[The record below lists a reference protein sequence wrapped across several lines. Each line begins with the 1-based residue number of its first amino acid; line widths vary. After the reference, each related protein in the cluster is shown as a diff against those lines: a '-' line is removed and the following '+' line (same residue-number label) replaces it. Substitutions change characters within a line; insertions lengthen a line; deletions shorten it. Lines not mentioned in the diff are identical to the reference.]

1 MKRLHRMTLGM
12 LPGPFLGWFGTL
24 MFLLVMQFLIKYLPD
39 LVGKGLPLGV
49 ILELISYNL
58 AYMVVLAV
66 PMATLIAMIMTFGRL
81 AESNA
86 YQVIKSAG
94 ISLPQLTWPLL
105 IVGLVLTGAMMYFN
119 NLILPEANHRARNLW
134 IDIQRK
140 KPGFQLQPGVFY
152 DGIEG
157 YSILVQHRDPE
168 TDSLRDVTIYDYRN
182 SGEHVVLKAQRGL
195 LQPIAGGRFI
205 DLILEDGEFHR
216 LRRLEGQ
223 ERYERL
229 AFGRY
234 RLRLDLSDF
243 VFTRSQEEGYRTD
256 RTTPTPQMLALVD
269 SMAAEVQR
277 NRTRI
282 RRLLLRVLGDTVSA
296 APAPDLPPAPRA
308 AADTA
313 RQHARPALRG
323 LSESQQARLYEL
335 AMQQTRRLQTEVE
348 DLQRAIQWTER
359 RADRYRVE
367 IHKKFSIAVACLI
380 FVLIGMP
387 LGLSVRRG
395 GLGLAGGLALGI
407 FLFYWITLV
416 QGEKLADRGYLA
428 PWIGMWLPNLVMG
441 LLGVALFVYVS
452 FDLRVTRPL
461 TWLGRKLKTLRHA
474 LSRSYAYR

>member
-1 MKRLHRMTLGM
+1 MKRLHRMMLGM

-24 MFLLVMQFLIKYLPD
+24 MFLLIMQFLIKYLPD
-39 LVGKGLPLGV
+39 LVGKGLPLGA

-66 PMATLIAMIMTFGRL
+66 PMATLIAMIMAFGRL

-86 YQVIKSAG
+86 YQVIKSTG

-105 IVGLVLTGAMMYFN
+105 IVGLLLTTGMMYFN

-134 IDIQRK
+134 LDIQRK

-157 YSILVQHRDPE
+157 YSILVQHRDPK
-168 TDSLRDVTIYDYRN
+168 TDTLRDVTIYDYRN
-182 SGEHVVLKAQRGL
+182 SGEHAVLKAQRGL

-205 DLILEDGEFHR
+205 DLILERGEFHR
-216 LRRLEGQ
+216 LRRFEGQ

-229 AFGRY
+229 AFDRY

-243 VFTRSQEEGYRTD
+243 AFTRSQEEGYRTD

-269 SMAAEVQR
+269 SMEAEVQR
-277 NRTRI
+277 NQARI
-282 RRLLLRVLGDTVSA
+282 RRLLLLALSDTVSA
-296 APAPDLPPAPRA
+296 APAPDLPPAHQA
-308 AADTA
+308 MGNK
-313 RQHARPALRG
+313 ARPALRG
-323 LSESQQARLYEL
+323 LSEHQRAMLYDL
-335 AMQQTRRLQTEVE
+335 ALQQTRRLQTEIE
-348 DLQRAIQWTER
+348 DLQRSIQWTER

-441 LLGVALFVYVS
+441 LLGLALVVYVS

-461 TWLGRKLKTLRHA
+461 NWLGRKLKTLRHA
-474 LSRSYAYR
+474 LSRPYTYR

>member
-1 MKRLHRMTLGM
+1 MKRLHWMLLGM

-105 IVGLVLTGAMMYFN
+105 IVGLLLTGGMMYFN

-182 SGEHVVLKAQRGL
+182 SGEHVVLKAQQGL

-256 RTTPTPQMLALVD
+256 RTTPTRRCWRWSIRWRRRCNATGPAFVGFCCVCWATRCMQLLHLTCHQHHGPQ
-269 SMAAEVQR
+269 
-277 NRTRI
+277 
-282 RRLLLRVLGDTVSA
+282 
-296 APAPDLPPAPRA
+296 PP
-308 AADTA
+308 
-313 RQHARPALRG
+313 RPASTHGRPSG
-323 LSESQQARLYEL
+323 VFRKVSGPGSTNWPCSR
-335 AMQQTRRLQTEVE
+335 
-348 DLQRAIQWTER
+348 
-359 RADRYRVE
+359 
-367 IHKKFSIAVACLI
+367 
-380 FVLIGMP
+380 P
-387 LGLSVRRG
+387 G
-395 GLGLAGGLALGI
+395 GLRPKSKTCSARSSGPNAGLTATA
-407 FLFYWITLV
+407 
-416 QGEKLADRGYLA
+416 
-428 PWIGMWLPNLVMG
+428 
-441 LLGVALFVYVS
+441 
-452 FDLRVTRPL
+452 
-461 TWLGRKLKTLRHA
+461 
-474 LSRSYAYR
+474 SRSTRSFPLPSPA

>member
-1 MKRLHRMTLGM
+1 MKHLHRMTLSM

-39 LVGKGLPLGV
+39 LVGKGLPLGI

-94 ISLPQLTWPLL
+94 ISLLQLTWPLL
-105 IVGLVLTGAMMYFN
+105 IVGALLTGAMMYFN

-168 TDSLRDVTIYDYRN
+168 TDSLRDITIYDYRY
-182 SGEHVVLKAQRGL
+182 SGEHAVLKARRGL

-229 AFGRY
+229 AFARY

-269 SMAAEVQR
+269 SMEAEVQR
-277 NRTRI
+277 NRQRI
-282 RRLLLRVLGDTVSA
+282 RQLLLGVLHPTAQRTA
-296 APAPDLPPAPRA
+296 AKTPAFQA
-308 AADTA
+308 AADDMLLS
-313 RQHARPALRG
+313 RPVLQG
-323 LSESQQARLYEL
+323 LPDTRRSMLYEL
-335 AMQQTRRLQTEVE
+335 ALQQSRRLQTQIEE
-348 DLQRAIQWTER
+348 LQRTVQWTKR

-428 PWIGMWLPNLVMG
+428 PWLGMWLPNLVMG
-441 LLGVALFVYVS
+441 LIGLVLVTYVS

-461 TWLGRKLKTLRHA
+461 VWLTQKLHA
-474 LSRSYAYR
+474 LRDAVSRPYAYR

>member
-1 MKRLHRMTLGM
+1 MKHLHRMTLSM
-12 LPGPFLGWFGTL
+12 LPGPFIGWFGTL

-39 LVGKGLPLGV
+39 LVGKGLPLGI

-66 PMATLIAMIMTFGRL
+66 PMATLIAMIMAFGRL

-105 IVGLVLTGAMMYFN
+105 IVGLLLTGGMMYFN

-157 YSILVQHRDPE
+157 YSILVQHRDAE
-168 TDSLRDVTIYDYRN
+168 TDSLHDITIYDYRR
-182 SGEHVVLKAQRGL
+182 SGEHAVLKAQRGL

-205 DLILEDGEFHR
+205 DLILENGEFHR

-229 AFGRY
+229 IFARY

-269 SMAAEVQR
+269 SMEAEIRQ
-277 NRTRI
+277 NRVRV
-282 RRLLLRVLGDTVSA
+282 RQLLMRLLGDVADANPSPEEQLPQIHGDT
-296 APAPDLPPAPRA
+296 LRPPARLA
-308 AADTA
+308 V
-313 RQHARPALRG
+313 RGRPEWTTLYDLAL
-323 LSESQQARLYEL
+323 QQA
-335 AMQQTRRLQTEVE
+335 RRLQTEVE
-348 DLQRAIQWTER
+348 DLQRSIQWTEQ

-407 FLFYWITLV
+407 FLFYWVTLV

-428 PWIGMWLPNLVMG
+428 PWVGMWLPNLVMG
-441 LLGVALFVYVS
+441 LLGVALILYVS
-452 FDLRVTRPL
+452 LDLRVTRPL
-461 TWLGRKLKTLRHA
+461 EWLTRQLHVLRYAVSRTHA
-474 LSRSYAYR
+474 HR